1 MSTEPQNQTAFPLSW
16 PNGWARTRSEHRE
29 AAPFWSAIRGSVGNY
44 RREKSMMEATSR
56 LDGELDRMHARSVII
71 SSNVELRADG
81 LPMSNRRAPGDP
93 GAAVYFKL
101 TSGKSIVLA
110 CDKWRRVEDNIYA
123 IAMHVEAL
131 RGQKRWGV
139 GNMEQAFAGYLRL
152 AAPGES
158 GAAIWYQVFGVTAD
172 ATYDQT
178 RSAYIEKAKQAHPDL
193 PGGSHEAMRAL
204 NTAWDQARQHFGK

>member
-1 MSTEPQNQTAFPLSW
+1 MTEQPHNQTAFPLAW
-16 PNGWARTRSEHRE
+16 PNGWARTRTEHRE
-29 AAPFWSAIRGSVGNY
+29 RAPFWKETRGDVGTY
-44 RREKSMMEATSR
+44 RRERSMAEATKAVI
-56 LDGELDRMHARSVII
+56 DELGRMSARSIVI
-71 SSNVELRADG
+71 STNVQLRADG
-81 LPMSNRRAPGDP
+81 LPMSNRRAPSDP
-93 GAAVYFKL
+93 GAAVYFTLPSAKA
-101 TSGKSIVLA
+101 VALA

-158 GAAIWYQVFGVTAD
+158 GAAIWYHVFGVSAD
-172 ATYDQT
+172 ATFDQA
-178 RSAYIEKAKQAHPDL
+178 RAAYIAKAKLAHPDL

-204 NTAWDQARQHFGK
+204 NVAWDMARQHFGR